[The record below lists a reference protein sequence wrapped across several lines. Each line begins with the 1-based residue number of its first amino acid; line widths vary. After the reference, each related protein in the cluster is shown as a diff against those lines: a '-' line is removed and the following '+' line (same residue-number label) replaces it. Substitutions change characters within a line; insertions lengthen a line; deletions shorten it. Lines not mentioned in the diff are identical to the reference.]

1 MAKRTQTREPA
12 AFSFRL
18 IALLGGGL
26 LLSLAIISAVLFAT
40 IRHPTSAQRNA
51 VVYRRRWRSATSA
64 AGQAARRSGRFQ
76 FTKKA
81 ILNEYAWVDR
91 NSGVVR
97 IPIDRAMNIVASRAP
112 KAAEHSQ

>member
-1 MAKRTQTREPA
+1 MAKRTPTREPA

-26 LLSLAIISAVLFAT
+26 LLSLAVISAVLFAT
-40 IRHPTSAQRNA
+40 TRHPTSAQRNA
-51 VVYRRRWRSATSA
+51 AFTGDDGVLQPWL
-64 AGQAARRSGRFQ
+64 QAKPRDDLADFSSR
-76 FTKKA
+76 KKT

-91 NSGVVR
+91 NNGVVR
-97 IPIDRAMNIVASRAP
+97 IPIDRAMDIVASRAA